1 MKTAK
6 KKSYLLLCIVF
17 FFWYAQYVY
26 IPYQTPYLAAIN
38 LSTNFIGMV
47 VSAYGISQL
56 LLRLPVGLIANVKEK
71 HKVFIVLGSFL
82 AGFASVIRIIQPDGW
97 GFFIGNIISGIASST
112 WISFMVLF
120 LGFYPKS
127 KKSYATS
134 LIIMVNNM
142 GVFLAFLSST
152 LLFESFG
159 MKLICLLSCL
169 SGFIAFILAIRL
181 KYPERIH
188 HQFSFQNLF
197 KVFLDPKLLSFS
209 LLALIQQGIQMSTT
223 MSFTNQILSELGANS
238 ALIGLS
244 SIVYMLSSVLFAKVG
259 ASSWI
264 TKLSTSSWI
273 ILSFLM
279 LALYCVLIPQLSSSY
294 LILLLQI
301 IPGMGT
307 GILFSLLTFEAI
319 SDIPSYARS
328 TAMGLFQA
336 IYALGMTV
344 FPIIVGYVSL
354 LYSMTTAYFC
364 LAIIAVLGA
373 IFYCFYCSNRTIK
386 S

>member
-134 LIIMVNNM
+134 LIIMVNNI

-159 MKLICLLSCL
+159 MRFICLLSCL

-188 HQFSFQNLF
+188 HQFSFENLF
-197 KVFLDPKLLSFS
+197 KVFLDPKLLFFS

-279 LALYCVLIPQLSSSY
+279 LAFYCVLIPQLSSSY

-364 LAIIAVLGA
+364 LAIVAVLGA
-373 IFYCFYCSNRTIK
+373 ILYCFYCSNRTIK